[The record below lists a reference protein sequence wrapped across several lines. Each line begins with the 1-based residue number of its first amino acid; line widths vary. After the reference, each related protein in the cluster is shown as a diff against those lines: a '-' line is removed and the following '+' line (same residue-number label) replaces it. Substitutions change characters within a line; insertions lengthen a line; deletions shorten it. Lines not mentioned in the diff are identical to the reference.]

1 MCALQVLQGEHNGS
15 TVWGRDEEGTEN
27 FSNSPNWGVLSADPA
42 LGQKREEWQQ
52 GTPSSAATIHC
63 DRSISPHTGAFLSF
77 SINCEVISLIL
88 YFNTLTGCSWF
99 KLLLTKNK
107 RYDLQCNAMW
117 KSEPEGKNKGTWL
130 FPQHTNSTFVLLDSF
145 SSPNGQALQAAARRT
160 TVLCCWWKM
169 GLWDFHPL
177 HLFPQPLIPGPS
189 PYQGSMLFQLCE
201 SNQHLNQMSGEGS
214 CGTRTPASNS
224 EREQTVLLPMARCL
238 RKAFQ
243 PALPSILIQHSTC
256 ISDYF

>member
-1 MCALQVLQGEHNGS
+1 MCSPSLQVEHNGS
-15 TVWGRDEEGTEN
+15 TVWGGDEEGTEN
-27 FSNSPNWGVLSADPA
+27 FSNSPNLGVLSADPV

-88 YFNTLTGCSWF
+88 HFNTLTGCSWF

-107 RYDLQCNAMW
+107 RYDLQCNAIW

-145 SSPNGQALQAAARRT
+145 PHRMTKLYKRLLAGPQFYAAGGRWLYEIST
-160 TVLCCWWKM
+160 HSTYFLSHSFLV
-169 GLWDFHPL
+169 PL
-177 HLFPQPLIPGPS
+177 LI
-189 PYQGSMLFQLCE
+189 
-201 SNQHLNQMSGEGS
+201 
-214 CGTRTPASNS
+214 R
-224 EREQTVLLPMARCL
+224 ARCFFSC
-238 RKAFQ
+238 AN
-243 PALPSILIQHSTC
+243 PTST
-256 ISDYF
+256 